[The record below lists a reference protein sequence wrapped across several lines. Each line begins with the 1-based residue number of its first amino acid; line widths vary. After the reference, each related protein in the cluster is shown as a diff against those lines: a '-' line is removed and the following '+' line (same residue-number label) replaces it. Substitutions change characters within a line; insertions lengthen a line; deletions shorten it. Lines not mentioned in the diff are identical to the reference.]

1 MDRNTLKTLC
11 FLSFEEYM
19 MQLNLLRRM
28 AKLAGSDDVA
38 DVIQLIERDERAGH
52 KRLMDFLSLNLSAEK
67 GGE

>member
-28 AKLAGSDDVA
+28 AKLAGVSDDVA

-52 KRLMDFLSLNLSAEK
+52 KRLMDFLSLNL
-67 GGE
+67 